1 MTSIHRQQPINLSE
15 RGIGLRGLAPRLIA
29 FILAIA
35 ILALRTDA
43 ALAQGAPQASIDG
56 GVLEGTI
63 EDGIQVFRGIPFAA
77 APVGDLRWR
86 APKPHPGWKGSRA
99 ATDFGFACP
108 QAESRTLSDSDMD
121 EDCLTLNIWTPARTE
136 SERLPVMV
144 WIHGGGFR
152 QGSSRLPIYDGRHLA
167 KDGVVV
173 VTFNYRVGL
182 FGFFGHPD
190 LTREAKAESSATGNF
205 GLMDQIAALQW
216 VKRHIG
222 EFGGDAGNVTIFGE
236 SAGAISVIALMTSPA
251 ARGLFHKA
259 IVQSGGG
266 RWPMPSLDQDSNFAN
281 SAYARAKSLIDALG
295 VSGPAPLPALRSRS
309 WRELRDAQTG
319 VPELTKVSLFLDGQI
334 IPELFVPVF
343 ERGAQAQVPVLVGS
357 TSFEGVPLRREL
369 EVPTADVLA
378 AAGDDLARLASLYPE
393 GYTRTDKLLAD
404 AIWGDAF
411 FVEPARKIAREA
423 SRGRQPV
430 YHYLFDYRPPFL
442 QRFLEGTPH
451 GLDVLYVFG
460 SFDSLLPPALLRLMK
475 PENYAVSRTMR
486 SYWTAFAK
494 TGNPNGGRTLRWP
507 GFNTTTNETMVFG
520 LDGVRVE
527 RDYLKERLDLVAG
540 RLN

>member
-1 MTSIHRQQPINLSE
+1 MTRIHRQQSINLLNH
-15 RGIGLRGLAPRLIA
+15 GNGLWGLAPRLIA
-29 FILAIA
+29 VILALA
-35 ILALRTDA
+35 ILALRPDA
-43 ALAQGAPQASIDG
+43 AWAQGAPRASIDG
-56 GVLEGTI
+56 GVLEGTT
-63 EDGIQVFRGIPFAA
+63 EDGIQVFRGIPYAA

-121 EDCLTLNIWTPARTE
+121 EDCLTLNIWSPARSK

-152 QGSSRLPIYDGRHLA
+152 QGSSRLPVYDGRHLA

-173 VTFNYRVGL
+173 VTFNYRLGL

-190 LTREAKAESSATGNF
+190 LTREAKAERSPTANF
-205 GLMDQIAALQW
+205 ALMDQIAAMQW

-236 SAGAISVIALMTSPA
+236 SAGGISVLALVTSPA

-259 IVQSGGG
+259 IAQSGGG
-266 RWPMPSLDQDSNFAN
+266 RWPMPSLDQDSKFAN
-281 SAYARAKSLIDALG
+281 SAYARAKSLIDAIG
-295 VSGPAPLPALRSRS
+295 AGGPDPLPALRSRA
-309 WRELRDAQTG
+309 WRDLRDVQASL
-319 VPELTKVSLFLDGQI
+319 PDLKNVSPFIDGQLL
-334 IPELFVPVF
+334 PELFVPVF
-343 ERGAQAQVPVLVGS
+343 ERGGQAQVPFILGS
-357 TSFEGVPLRREL
+357 TSFEGVPLRRVF
-369 EVPTADVLA
+369 EVPAADVLA
-378 AAGDDLARLASLYPE
+378 AAGDDLARLASLYPA
-393 GYTRTDKLLAD
+393 GNTRTDELLAD

-423 SRGRQPV
+423 SRGGQPV
-430 YHYLFDYRPPFL
+430 YHYVFDYRPPVL
-442 QRFLEGTPH
+442 QRFLDGTPH

-494 TGNPNGGRTLRWP
+494 TGSPDGGRTLPWP
-507 GFNTTTNETMVFG
+507 SFNTTSNETMVFG

-540 RLN
+540 RIK

>member
-1 MTSIHRQQPINLSE
+1 MTRIHRQQSINLLKH
-15 RGIGLRGLAPRLIA
+15 GIGLRGLAPRLIA

-35 ILALRTDA
+35 IVALRQDA
-43 ALAQGAPQASIDG
+43 ASAQSAPQASIDG

-63 EDGIQVFRGIPFAA
+63 EDGIQVFRGIPYAA

-86 APKPHPGWKGSRA
+86 APQPHPGWKGSRA

-108 QAESRTLSDSDMD
+108 QAESRALSDSDMD
-121 EDCLTLNIWTPARTE
+121 EDCLTLNIWTPARAK
-136 SERLPVMV
+136 SEGLPVMV

-152 QGSSRLPIYDGRHLA
+152 QGSSRLPVYDGRHLA

-190 LTREAKAESSATGNF
+190 LTREAKAERSATGNF

-266 RWPMPSLDQDSNFAN
+266 RWPMSSLDQNSNFAN
-281 SAYARAKSLIDALG
+281 SAYARAKSLINALG
-295 VSGPAPLPALRSRS
+295 ISGPAPLPALRSRS

-343 ERGAQAQVPVLVGS
+343 ECGGQAQVPVLVGS

-369 EVPTADVLA
+369 EVPTAYVLA
-378 AAGDDLARLASLYPE
+378 AAGNDLARLASLYPE

-430 YHYLFDYRPPFL
+430 YHYVFDYRPPFV

-486 SYWTAFAK
+486 SYWTSFAK

-507 GFNTTTNETMVFG
+507 GFNTTTNETMLFG
-520 LDGVRVE
+520 LDGLRVE